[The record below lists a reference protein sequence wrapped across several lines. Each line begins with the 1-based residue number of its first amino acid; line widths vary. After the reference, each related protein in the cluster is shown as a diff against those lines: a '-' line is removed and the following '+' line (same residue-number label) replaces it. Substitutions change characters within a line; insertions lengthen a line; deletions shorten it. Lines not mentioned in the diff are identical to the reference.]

1 VSGVGHK
8 PGLHRG
14 LSNRHIQ
21 LIAIGGAIGTGLF
34 MGAGKMIY
42 VSGSSILL
50 TYMIIGFFLFFVM
63 RALGE
68 LLLSNLEFR
77 SFADFAS
84 YYLGDWAGFFVGWSY
99 WMTLVIAGVADFIV
113 VGGYFKF
120 WFPELSGWIPGM
132 ATLAGLFF
140 VNVLAVKLFGELE
153 FWFALVKI
161 VAIVAL
167 IVAGIVMVTTGFV
180 SPNGIT
186 ASLTHVVAPGTMF
199 PHGVMGFFAGFQIAI
214 FSFAGIELL
223 GTTAAEAENPQKTLP
238 KAVNAVPVRVLLFYV
253 LSLTCIIA
261 VSSWA
266 KVAPNRSPFVELFLL
281 AGLPTAAGVINFV
294 VTTSAMSSANCDVF
308 STSRMLFGLAE
319 ENDAPRAFR
328 RLSKTSVPV
337 TALIFSSL
345 CMLVGTALLL
355 AIPDLMTVFTIIS
368 TIAAILFIFT
378 WCMILISYLAYRR
391 KRPDL
396 HLKST
401 FKMPAG
407 ILMSWCCLIFF
418 AFVLVLLALEPD
430 TRDALAFMPV
440 WFAFLSVMYVSR
452 LIKKRQREGLRTSIQ
467 S

>member
-1 VSGVGHK
+1 MRNEANALASSSSSSVSGVGHK

-34 MGAGKMIY
+34 MGAGKMIC

-180 SPNGIT
+180 SPN
-186 ASLTHVVAPGTMF
+186 
-199 PHGVMGFFAGFQIAI
+199 
-214 FSFAGIELL
+214 
-223 GTTAAEAENPQKTLP
+223 
-238 KAVNAVPVRVLLFYV
+238 
-253 LSLTCIIA
+253 
-261 VSSWA
+261 
-266 KVAPNRSPFVELFLL
+266 
-281 AGLPTAAGVINFV
+281 
-294 VTTSAMSSANCDVF
+294 
-308 STSRMLFGLAE
+308 
-319 ENDAPRAFR
+319 
-328 RLSKTSVPV
+328 
-337 TALIFSSL
+337 
-345 CMLVGTALLL
+345 
-355 AIPDLMTVFTIIS
+355 
-368 TIAAILFIFT
+368 
-378 WCMILISYLAYRR
+378 
-391 KRPDL
+391 
-396 HLKST
+396 
-401 FKMPAG
+401 
-407 ILMSWCCLIFF
+407 
-418 AFVLVLLALEPD
+418 
-430 TRDALAFMPV
+430 
-440 WFAFLSVMYVSR
+440 
-452 LIKKRQREGLRTSIQ
+452 
-467 S
+467 